1 MGGNNDTEAIFRRGY
16 SEEDIL
22 RILRQIEL
30 ELASGVTVETA
41 IRTIDIGDTIYYKW
55 RKLCGGMGKLPP
67 DADRLSSGFGF

>member
-22 RILRQIEL
+22 RILSQIEL

-41 IRTIDIGDTIYYKW
+41 IRTIDISDTIYYK
-55 RKLCGGMGKLPP
+55 
-67 DADRLSSGFGF
+67 

>member
-1 MGGNNDTEAIFRRGY
+1 MTRKRF

-41 IRTIDIGDTIYYKW
+41 VQTACIYEFVN
-55 RKLCGGMGKLPP
+55 
-67 DADRLSSGFGF
+67 DAQLTGRRIISYYFSIK

>member
-1 MGGNNDTEAIFRRGY
+1 MTRKRF

-41 IRTIDIGDTIYYKW
+41 IRTIGISDATYYKW
-55 RKLCGGMGKLPP
+55 RKLYGGMGIYWDDLN
-67 DADRLSSGFGF
+67 

>member
-1 MGGNNDTEAIFRRGY
+1 MTRKRF

-41 IRTIDIGDTIYYKW
+41 IRTIGISDATYYTTIF
-55 RKLCGGMGKLPP
+55 L
-67 DADRLSSGFGF
+67 DVSEAF